1 MAQGKQTLPPDMI
14 KRAKSNRSQV
24 FYGTTILKKYAK
36 FIGNT
41 CEEIHF

>member
-1 MAQGKQTLPPDMI
+1 MAQGKQALPPDMI
-14 KRAKSNRSQV
+14 KKAKSNRLQV

-36 FIGNT
+36 FAGNT